1 MLQLIFVFPLFKI
14 HYHTLI
20 IEASLKGKYGGVAM
34 SFSRRTFS
42 VSSDIFLVWLHKQ
55 QRGRKRSQTTK
66 APLACFTTHNSN
78 ITIEVLYKLM
88 AMANRHCHLCD
99 LPEIKPETWVPNN
112 SFLLHTL
119 TTTFKAIQS
128 TFRSLEMHSKRRYKI
143 CITVRTSYS

>member
-1 MLQLIFVFPLFKI
+1 ML
-14 HYHTLI
+14 
-20 IEASLKGKYGGVAM
+20 
-34 SFSRRTFS
+34 FSRRTCS
-42 VSSDIFLVWLHKQ
+42 VTNDIFLVRLHKQ

-99 LPEIKPETWVPNN
+99 LPEIKPETWIPNN
-112 SFLLHTL
+112 TFLLHTL

-128 TFRSLEMHSKRRYKI
+128 TFRSLEMHSKQRYKI
-143 CITVRTSYS
+143 CICSDIVLGGTRVFSKFQRLQYYFSRKF